1 MEFLNGKEE
10 LDLVVQALQEL
21 LPFANIG
28 QQVKGTTEFLAI
40 IRPENE
46 QPYVIGLKVQLHWK
60 DKSVGHFSLSIESTH
75 EIDKIVEDMQAQKA
89 VDELLGDMNLN

>member
-28 QQVKGTTEFLAI
+28 QKVKGTTEFLAV

-46 QPYVIGLKVQLHWK
+46 QPYVIGLRVHIHWV
-60 DKSVGHFSLSIESTH
+60 DKSIGAFSLNIESTH

-89 VDELLGDMNLN
+89 VDELLGDINLN